1 MVDVL
6 LMRSLLRATPSG
18 THLIMVGDA
27 DQLPPVG
34 PGNVLRDVIASG
46 VVPVIMLMHMPALTA
61 APQQPQ
67 NPHEPPGQRAPRF
80 FISARHAVRSMSPPA
95 FLYAVM
101 SAAPTIV

>member
-1 MVDVL
+1 MRPIASNARAVVMFARPHVL
-6 LMRSLLRATPSG
+6 PL
-18 THLIMVGDA
+18 
-27 DQLPPVG
+27 
-34 PGNVLRDVIASG
+34 SG